1 MRTQTRC
8 VSSLSTEMGH
18 LLLLLMLVRDC
29 APLGYSL
36 GDVWRNGPWLLLR
49 LLLLRLRLWLR

>member
-1 MRTQTRC
+1 M
-8 VSSLSTEMGH
+8 SSLSTEMGH